1 MSQQQDEVVKFDGEE
16 ADSGYAS
23 PTLDLISA
31 VALIVLSVVVMIA
44 AFRLPAPGGLLTAP
58 GLVPFLTAA
67 SLFLMALVL
76 GLTALQRRSAGV
88 VADAQEARN
97 PAEDR
102 AALILAVTVA
112 VYIAALQFL
121 AFQYHTQIAG
131 VHYTISAF
139 EPVTIIAL
147 VAIIQTAW
155 RGPLWITTLVSVCWT
170 LVLSVVFQK
179 LFLIPLPGGF

>member
-1 MSQQQDEVVKFDGEE
+1 MSQQHNEVGKFDGEE
-16 ADSGYAS
+16 AGSGYAS
-23 PTLDLISA
+23 PTLDLISS
-31 VALIVLSVVVMIA
+31 VALIILSIVVMIA
-44 AFRLPAPGGLLTAP
+44 AFKLPAPGGLLTAP

-67 SLFLMALVL
+67 SLFIMALML
-76 GLTALQRRSAGV
+76 GLTAVQRRAAGV
-88 VADAQEARN
+88 VADTEEARN

-102 AALILAVTVA
+102 AALLLAVTVA
-112 VYIAALQFL
+112 VYIAALHFL

-131 VHYTISAF
+131 FHYTISAF
-139 EPVTIIAL
+139 EPVTIIIL